1 MNIRRTETRGADKEK
16 KLCGGSRECRAEK
29 TAGWKKGKICE
40 AACILWAVL
49 LLSGCQLA
57 REETGSQ
64 GADKLCGVLITT
76 QNQVDAWRASQK
88 AGPED
93 SAESVELTQGQMKQ
107 LLNGET
113 EIFLDSR
120 EISGGWQVEGIPGED
135 GEYVFQG
142 LEGASL
148 MAGCTRRMKTAV
160 IPITRQTA
168 CSRIFTITPIPL
180 TREKPAALRE
190 PFTWGRRRM

>member
-16 KLCGGSRECRAEK
+16 KLCGGSRECRAKK

-57 REETGSQ
+57 REETGSR

-148 MAGCTRRMKTAV
+148 MAGLY
-160 IPITRQTA
+160 Q
-168 CSRIFTITPIPL
+168 
-180 TREKPAALRE
+180 EDE
-190 PFTWGRRRM
+190 NGG